1 MRDQHCKLTLNHSRL
16 AAIFVGLFLIS
27 LLPEYAD
34 AQNKVNIL
42 KADSIVG
49 GSYNGERVQKIL
61 GDVRLRS
68 QNMEMLCDSA
78 YQFVNKSEMRA
89 FGNIQID
96 TEDEMIWADS
106 LKYFTDIDFSQLRGR
121 VVIET
126 DSTTLFGN
134 SVDYRFTTKVAHFLD
149 DIRFE
154 DEQGILLANS
164 GFYYRKADSA
174 VFRGHVQL
182 KDSLKYLEGD
192 SLFTNRSSEY
202 YEMYGNV
209 FGDDQENKTMIQGRY
224 LESDSTGRSL
234 LKEEAWLK
242 NFKSDTTDST
252 RADTTHIQAQKILS
266 SEQRTERDTTTVI
279 HGYEN
284 VRIWSPDFSA
294 LSDTTQYTDST
305 DTFELWSNAKSWHK
319 QVQLTGPYIKAKIID
334 GNIDSLKS
342 YPRPFSVQQDTTLER
357 LNQITGDTLHADFN
371 EGDLRQIYVF
381 GNAHLLRF
389 SKNEEGDPDGAI
401 DMIAPDIRIFFQ
413 KGKLVKMKGIGAING
428 SYLPESKQTA
438 NKKLEGFSWDPKKR
452 PKRPETPMQ
461 RRFAPISEQV
471 FFDLPRRYIK
481 YLKKTDP
488 KNSKLKSESPKKE
501 LNSN

>member
-1 MRDQHCKLTLNHSRL
+1 MTKLDCNTSFSCTLHLGLPFLFAGILLLS
-16 AAIFVGLFLIS
+16 IFPANAG
-27 LLPEYAD
+27 
-34 AQNKVNIL
+34 AQNKVTIL

-49 GSYNGERVQKIL
+49 DTYKNERVRKL
-61 GDVRLRS
+61 MGNVHLRS
-68 QNMEMLCDSA
+68 ENMEMLCDSA

-96 TEDEMIWADS
+96 TEDEKIWADS
-106 LKYFTDIDFSQLRGR
+106 LTYFTDIDFSQLRGR
-121 VVIET
+121 VVIEN

-154 DEQGILLANS
+154 DQQGILLADS
-164 GFYYRKADSA
+164 GFYYREADSA

-182 KDSLKYLEGD
+182 RDSLKYLEGD

-202 YEMYGNV
+202 YELYGNV
-209 FGDDQENKTMIQGRY
+209 FGDDQENKTMIRGQY

-242 NFKSDTTDST
+242 NFESDTTDST
-252 RADTTHIQAQKILS
+252 STDTTHIQARKILS
-266 SEQRTERDTTTVI
+266 LEQRSAQDTTTIV

-305 DTFELWSNAKSWHK
+305 DTFELWSNARAWHK
-319 QVQLTGPYIKAKIID
+319 QVQLTGPYIKAKIVD

-342 YPRPFSVQQDTTLER
+342 YPQPFSVQQDTSIDR

-381 GNAHLLRF
+381 GNSHLLRF
-389 SKNEEGDPDGAI
+389 TKNEAGDTDGAL
-401 DMIAPDIRIFFQ
+401 DMTAPDIRIFFER
-413 KGKLVKMKGIGAING
+413 GELIEMKGIGAING
-428 SYLPESKQTA
+428 SYLPESEQTA
-438 NKKLEGFSWDPKKR
+438 NKKLEGFSWDPKMR
-452 PKRPETPMQ
+452 PNRPSPPMQ
-461 RRFAPISEQV
+461 RRFAPVPDTV
-471 FFDLPRRYIK
+471 FFKLPPRYIEHLEK
-481 YLKKTDP
+481 
-488 KNSKLKSESPKKE
+488 SKPQSPKLISNTPQKE
-501 LNSN
+501 P